1 MDNQFLKDIADMY
14 TKSPEEAFHG
24 YVIMLNNRIWV
35 SDMGLIFH
43 PSREVAIRRFYNEM
57 SWKIRR
63 RVYRIH
69 DRDNVNT
76 RQAWFRF
83 KKENNFEV
91 KYI

>member
-1 MDNQFLKDIADMY
+1 MDNQFLRDIADIY
-14 TKSPEEAFHG
+14 TKSPDEAFHG

-35 SDMGLIFH
+35 SDGGLIFH
-43 PSREVAIRRFYNEM
+43 PSRETAIRRFYNEM
-57 SWKIRR
+57 SWKVRR
-63 RVYRIH
+63 RVYHISASS
-69 DRDNVNT
+69 NNNY